1 MKVLVVGGGK
11 VGFYLAQTLTEHGHE
26 PHVVERDKHL
36 CAKIANDLDFPVVCG
51 DGTLIEVLEGAGAH
65 TADALVA
72 VTGRDEDNLVA
83 CQLAKQYFGI
93 RRTVA
98 RVNNPKN
105 TGIMKLL
112 GVDIPISSTDSIARL
127 LEREVDAS
135 AIKQLVA
142 VNRGKASIS
151 ELEIP
156 QDSPISG
163 KTLGE
168 LNLPASSVIVS
179 ITRDGEL
186 IIPRGNTQILNGD
199 KVMVLCSNDTISQLC
214 KLLKLQDCK

>member
-112 GVDIPISSTDSIARL
+112 GVDIPVSSTDSIARL

-135 AIKQLVA
+135 AIKQLVS

>member
-1 MKVLVVGGGK
+1 MKVIVVGGGK
-11 VGFYLAQTLTEHGHE
+11 VGYFLAQTLTEHGHE
-26 PHVVERDKHL
+26 PHIVAKDKHL
-36 CAKIANDLDFPVVCG
+36 CAKIANELDYPVVCG
-51 DGTLIEVLEGAGAH
+51 DGTLIEVLEGAGAR
-65 TADALVA
+65 DAEGLVA

-93 RRTVA
+93 KKTVA

-105 TGIMKLL
+105 AAIMKRL
-112 GVDIPISSTDSIARL
+112 GVDIPVSSTDSIARL

-135 AIKQLVA
+135 AIKQLVS

-156 QDSPISG
+156 KESPLHG

-168 LNLPASSVIVS
+168 LNMPASSVMIS

-186 IIPRGNTQILNGD
+186 IIPRGNTQLLGGD
-199 KVMVLCSNDTISQLC
+199 KVMVLCSNDTITQLR
-214 KLLKLQDCK
+214 KLFML